1 MPQIIATLRTA
12 ALITGYGLPML
23 ILVVPIQIPSRL
35 LWSSLSDHRGAADL
49 VLLLLCLALVGLAQ
63 WRPSSSV
70 KDDDIPSLPMAELF
84 EATRGFHEGA
94 ELGRGGFG
102 IVYGTRGGLPSLS
115 RVGRCA
121 VKRLH
126 DGRPEALAGL
136 RKEIG
141 LLAKCRHE
149 NLCPLLGVCLDARA
163 LCLVYPM
170 LTGGTLDDRLH
181 HRSEAARRRIA
192 SLRPVGQHFLP
203 QIGPLGWRDRLR
215 IVRDAARALL
225 YLHTPDK
232 TRGKGVVL
240 HRDVKPTNILLDE
253 QLNAKLADVE
263 LATEAHELSRPDVTH
278 VSSRTL
284 VGTAGYVDPLY
295 ANTGH
300 YSQMTDG
307 YALGISL
314 LVCLTGKPALE
325 ALDAS
330 EGMLEEP
337 SRSDVNAFDPQAG
350 WPEEVATELVHLVVG
365 LAWRRS
371 ARQRMALADALARIE
386 ALADANSTRPGIA
399 AASGRRAARVRRV
412 HGSRRAPRYRC
423 GHCVACEACTLQLE
437 RCPSCR
443 VAPIEVVARGATL
456 AFEESFVAT
465 PR

>member
-1 MPQIIATLRTA
+1 MA
-12 ALITGYGLPML
+12 AE
-23 ILVVPIQIPSRL
+23 QQR
-35 LWSSLSDHRGAADL
+35 
-49 VLLLLCLALVGLAQ
+49 
-63 WRPSSSV
+63 
-70 KDDDIPSLPMAELF
+70 KDDDIPSLPMAELLRRRV
-84 EATRGFHEGA
+84 ASEGA

-126 DGRPEALAGL
+126 EGRPEALAGL

-263 LATEAHELSRPDVTH
+263 LATEALELSRPDITH

-284 VGTAGYVDPLY
+284 VGTAG
-295 ANTGH
+295 
-300 YSQMTDG
+300 
-307 YALGISL
+307 
-314 LVCLTGKPALE
+314 
-325 ALDAS
+325 
-330 EGMLEEP
+330 
-337 SRSDVNAFDPQAG
+337 
-350 WPEEVATELVHLVVG
+350 
-365 LAWRRS
+365 
-371 ARQRMALADALARIE
+371 
-386 ALADANSTRPGIA
+386 
-399 AASGRRAARVRRV
+399 
-412 HGSRRAPRYRC
+412 
-423 GHCVACEACTLQLE
+423 
-437 RCPSCR
+437 
-443 VAPIEVVARGATL
+443 
-456 AFEESFVAT
+456 
-465 PR
+465 